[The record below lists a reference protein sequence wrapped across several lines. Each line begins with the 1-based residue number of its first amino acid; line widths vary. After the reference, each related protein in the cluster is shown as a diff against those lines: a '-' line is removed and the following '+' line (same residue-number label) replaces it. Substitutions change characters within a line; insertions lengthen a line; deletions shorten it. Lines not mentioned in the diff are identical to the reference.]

1 MRPFEVDWQ
10 RRRLLL
16 NLATA
21 PLALALAPL
30 LLARDQAAA
39 AAPATKPL
47 APTPA
52 CDDADEPTPTQT
64 AGPFYTPDSPERRS
78 LIEPEMRGLRLALA
92 GRVFGRDC
100 KPIAGALVDFW
111 QSDDDGEYDN
121 EGYRLRG
128 HQFTDAAGNYRLET
142 IVPGLYTGRTRHI
155 HVRVQPR
162 GGRILTTQLYFPGE
176 AGNKRDG
183 LFTPELLMAI
193 EPAEK
198 GQRGRFDFVLNK
210 A

>member
-1 MRPFEVDWQ
+1 MRPSEVDSQ

-16 NLATA
+16 TLGAA
-21 PLALALAPL
+21 PFALALAPL
-30 LLARDQAAA
+30 LLARDQAAVATA
-39 AAPATKPL
+39 AAQPL

-52 CDDADEPTPTQT
+52 CEDADEPTLAQT
-64 AGPFYTPDSPERRS
+64 AGPFYTPNSPERRS
-78 LIEPEMRGLRLALA
+78 LIEPGTKGARLALA
-92 GRVFGRDC
+92 GRVLGRDC

-111 QSDDDGEYDN
+111 QSDDDGDYDN

-128 HQFTDAAGNYRLET
+128 HQFTDAAGAWSLTT

-183 LFTPELLMAI
+183 LFDPRLLLATTQDG
-193 EPAEK
+193 K
-198 GQRGRFDFVLNK
+198 GQRGRFDFVVNR